1 MSQFMDEEGTPTK
14 NSLYMNTGQAEDP
27 WYTQGESPTAEYA
40 NNNNQSFDYNTNNYN
55 NNIAEE
61 GPEEPLLEELGVNF
75 DKIWVKTQAVL
86 YPTKRISTHIL
97 DDADLAG
104 PLCFCLLLGACLLF
118 SGKVQFGYIYGFSVF
133 GCLSLQAIM
142 NLIHPVGLDFWRTC
156 SVLGYCLLPVI
167 ALAAVG
173 VVVRLKGLLVGVGV
187 EELHKIRLFR
197 LFICLFTYPNLS
209 FYLSY
214 HDSLPKSGL
223 FTSITHT
230 LTVYFF

>member
-118 SGKVQFGYIYGFSVF
+118 SGKV
-133 GCLSLQAIM
+133 
-142 NLIHPVGLDFWRTC
+142 P
-156 SVLGYCLLPVI
+156 LPI
-167 ALAAVG
+167 LM
-173 VVVRLKGLLVGVGV
+173 LTPFL
-187 EELHKIRLFR
+187 
-197 LFICLFTYPNLS
+197 C
-209 FYLSY
+209 
-214 HDSLPKSGL
+214 
-223 FTSITHT
+223 TSI
-230 LTVYFF
+230 